1 MHPPHQTPIVSWDE
15 QKPKPLSSGAF
26 HCPSEQ
32 MRTPKKSCSTGLK
45 SIKLSRRSELPG
57 KRFLEGFLTDRPT
70 AKKKQSTEV
79 PERMDIRT
87 IARMAN
93 VSIATVSRTINR
105 VSTVN
110 PKMAKRVWDVIEKLD
125 FVPNT
130 QARALVSG
138 RSKLFGLIVSEITN
152 PFFPELIQGF
162 EDIAVENGYEIL
174 VSSTNHDPK
183 RMSHC
188 IRRMLERKVEGVAI
202 MTFGIEE
209 PLLDQLAKRKVPL
222 VFIDIGPDRPGV
234 SVLKVDYHHG
244 IRRAVQHLAALGH
257 RQIAFISGPMRLHSA
272 QSRLAAFSK
281 SMQECGI
288 SPDANQIVEGDHTL
302 EGGAA
307 AMEKLVALEH
317 MPTAVVCSNDMTAI
331 GVLHK
336 LYRTGLHVPDDISV
350 IGFDDIHIA
359 EVMMPPLTTV
369 QMSRLDIAKAAFGAL
384 RSQVESPEETHGKRE
399 FDIPTELIV
408 RESTGYPRGTMTHL
422 RKKL

>member
-1 MHPPHQTPIVSWDE
+1 V
-15 QKPKPLSSGAF
+15 
-26 HCPSEQ
+26 
-32 MRTPKKSCSTGLK
+32 PKK
-45 SIKLSRRSELPG
+45 KLSPEIPER
-57 KRFLEGFLTDRPT
+57 
-70 AKKKQSTEV
+70 

-87 IARMAN
+87 IARLAN

-110 PKMAKRVWDVIEKLD
+110 PKMAKRVWDVIERLD

-138 RSKLFGLIVSEITN
+138 RSKLFGLLVSEITN

-162 EDIAVENGYEIL
+162 EDIAVEHGYEIL

-244 IRRAVQHLAALGH
+244 IRQAVQHLAALGH
-257 RQIAFISGPMRLHSA
+257 RHIAFVSGPARLHSA
-272 QSRLAAFSK
+272 QSRLAAFIK
-281 SMQECGI
+281 SMKECGI
-288 SPDANQIVEGDHTL
+288 TPEKSQIVEGDHTL

-307 AMEKLVALEH
+307 AMEKLLAQEH
-317 MPTAVVCSNDMTAI
+317 MATAVMCSNDMTAI

-336 LYRTGLHVPDDISV
+336 LYRTGLRVPDDISV

-359 EVMMPPLTTV
+359 EVMMPPLTTIL
-369 QMSRLDIAKAAFGAL
+369 MSRYEIAKAAFSAL
-384 RSQVESPEETHGKRE
+384 RSQVESPQESRGRRE
-399 FDIPTELIV
+399 FDIPTDLIV
-408 RESTGYPRGTMTHL
+408 RESTSFPRGTMTHL
-422 RKKL
+422 RKT